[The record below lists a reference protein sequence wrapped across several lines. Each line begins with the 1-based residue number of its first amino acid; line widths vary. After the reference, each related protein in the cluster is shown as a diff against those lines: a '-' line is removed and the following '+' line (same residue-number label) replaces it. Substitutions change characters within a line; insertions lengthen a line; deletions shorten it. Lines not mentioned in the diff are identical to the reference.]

1 MKGKGDLIKWMCPVL
16 VVFFGWDRATT
27 LRERQRDSFETGSRR
42 ATVTSSGRV
51 VSGWTAVSCLTCVR
65 WRCDNTN
72 LKLEVWREFIGFFI
86 CSIWVDHRRLLLPLL
101 LGCTLERCV
110 RRQSKWRVQKTHTH
124 PDRKA
129 GIQKLSHSHAQ
140 TKSSKNQYCNPPNLL
155 CGGLCGLE
163 NSRVCCSPTAVGVS
177 EDDVLSPH
185 TAFLLA
191 LYLNTRSSLQL

>member
-1 MKGKGDLIKWMCPVL
+1 MLYLSRP
-16 VVFFGWDRATT
+16 
-27 LRERQRDSFETGSRR
+27 ETSAASSAFRMHVGEVRKE
-42 ATVTSSGRV
+42 TEQVTG
-51 VSGWTAVSCLTCVR
+51 TEDA
-65 WRCDNTN
+65 
-72 LKLEVWREFIGFFI
+72 
-86 CSIWVDHRRLLLPLL
+86 
-101 LGCTLERCV
+101 
-110 RRQSKWRVQKTHTH
+110 HTH